1 MNLIERIKADVTFV
15 RGALR
20 ALRMTTPIAKN
31 PSRVFPHVIED
42 LALRHGERPALI
54 GARETLTYRQLG
66 ARANQYARW
75 ALSENL
81 GKGEAVCLLM
91 ANRPEYMAIWTG
103 IIHAGGAVALLNTNL
118 VGPSL
123 AHCIDTVVPRHVIVA
138 SEFADAFAAVEPLLK
153 SRPKVW
159 LHGPSERKRIDIA
172 IEEFEETPL
181 TGRERRPLTI
191 EDRALYIYTSG
202 TTGMP
207 KAANINHYRVMLAAH
222 GFAGIMDTKPSDR
235 MYDCLP
241 MYHTA
246 GGLVATGAVLVNGG
260 AVVIR
265 ERFSAREF
273 WDDIARNECTLF
285 QYIGELCRYLVH
297 SAPNIN
303 ETKHKLRLACGNG
316 LRPDI
321 WETFRTRFRIP
332 HILEF
337 YAATEGNVSMF
348 NFEGKPGAIGRIPW
362 YFAHRFPTA
371 LVKFDVEAEQPVRDA
386 QGFCVRCAVNEV
398 GEAIGKIIN
407 DASKPGARFEGYARK
422 DEDDRKILRDVFER
436 GDAWFRTGDLLRQDK
451 QGYFYFVDRIG
462 DTFRWKGENVSTSEV
477 AEAINGFPAI
487 TETNVYGVPVPGKDG
502 RAGMAALVADGELD
516 LAALRE
522 HLQRCL
528 PDYARPV
535 FLRIRGAIEVT
546 STFKQKKIDLVKQGF
561 DPNSTAD
568 VLYFSDP
575 ERRGFVRL
583 DPALYERICNG
594 EVRL

>member
-42 LALRHGERPALI
+42 LALHHGERPALI

-123 AHCIDTVVPRHVIVA
+123 AHCIDTVDPRHVIVA

-159 LHGPSERKRIDIA
+159 LHGPSERNRIDIA

-260 AVVIR
+260 TVVIR

-561 DPNSTAD
+561 DPDATAD
-568 VLYFSDP
+568 ALYFSDP
-575 ERRGFVRL
+575 ERRDFVRL
-583 DPALYERICNG
+583 DPALYTRICNG